1 MYNQK
6 VSYKI
11 YNFRKKFPSDKISD
25 DYLRNKYKRIETLLK
40 SMQSEVIDE
49 RPDCYQV
56 LEERDEWITSL
67 DNIEE
72 TEEYK
77 EFVDRL
83 NNNSITDESLVKY
96 AKYHFK
102 FEAFSTLIAS
112 NVLVNDN
119 VTTNDFV
126 ATTSQ
131 EPLSKR
137 ARKIT
142 FNDKSTILSNR

>member
-1 MYNQK
+1 MF
-6 VSYKI
+6 SYI
-11 YNFRKKFPSDKISD
+11 IFNFRKMFPSDKIND
-25 DYLRNKYKRIETLLK
+25 EYLRKKYKRIETLLK
-40 SMQSEVIDE
+40 SMQSEVIDD

-67 DNIEE
+67 DNIEK

-83 NNNSITDESLVKY
+83 HNNSITDESLVKY

-102 FEAFSTLIAS
+102 FEAFSIPIAS
-112 NVLVNDN
+112 NVLVNDHI
-119 VTTNDFV
+119 TTNDVV

-142 FNDKSTILSNR
+142 CNDKSTILLKR

>member
-11 YNFRKKFPSDKISD
+11 YNFRKKYPSDKISD
-25 DYLRNKYKRIETLLK
+25 EYLRNKYKRIETLLK
-40 SMQSEVIDE
+40 SMKSKFFED
-49 RPDCYQV
+49 RPHCYQV

-67 DNIEE
+67 NNIKE

-77 EFVDRL
+77 EFFDRL
-83 NNNSITDESLVKY
+83 QNNSITDESFVKY

-102 FEAFSTLIAS
+102 SEVFATPIAS
-112 NVLVNDN
+112 NVLVNDHI
-119 VTTNDFV
+119 TTNDVV

-131 EPLSKR
+131 EPRPKR
-137 ARKIT
+137 ARKIIC
-142 FNDKSTILSNR
+142 NNKSTISLKR